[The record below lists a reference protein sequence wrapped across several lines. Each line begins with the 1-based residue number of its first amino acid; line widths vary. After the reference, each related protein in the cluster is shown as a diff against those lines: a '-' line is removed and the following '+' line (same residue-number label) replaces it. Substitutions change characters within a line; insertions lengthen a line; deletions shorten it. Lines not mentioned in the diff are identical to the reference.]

1 LGRTYQKSAA
11 LLRQVAI
18 TFVPGLRFDIV
29 GVFLHGVVAETG
41 YGVLRKARKVFPD
54 IDPES
59 WDEDR
64 EK

>member
-1 LGRTYQKSAA
+1 M
-11 LLRQVAI
+11 
-18 TFVPGLRFDIV
+18 PGLRFDIV

-41 YGVLRKARKVFPD
+41 YGGLRKARIVFPD

-59 WDEDR
+59 STKIR

>member
-1 LGRTYQKSAA
+1 MP
-11 LLRQVAI
+11 V
-18 TFVPGLRFDIV
+18 LRFDIV

-41 YGVLRKARKVFPD
+41 TEASGKARKVFPD
-54 IDPES
+54 IDPKS